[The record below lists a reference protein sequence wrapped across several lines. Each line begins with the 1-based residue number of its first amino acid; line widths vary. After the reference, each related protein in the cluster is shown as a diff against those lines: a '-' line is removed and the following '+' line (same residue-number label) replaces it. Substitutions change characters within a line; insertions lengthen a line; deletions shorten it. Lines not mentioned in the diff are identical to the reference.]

1 MRHYPYQY
9 LPARPAFLLASR
21 FPYDDLL
28 KSPGSFAPRR
38 CRRTLHVGD
47 PGCGGTFSGLK
58 SASMTG

>member
-21 FPYDDLL
+21 LPNNDLL
-28 KSPGSFAPRR
+28 KSPGSFAGRL
-38 CRRTLHVGD
+38 CGRTLHVGD
-47 PGCGGTFSGLK
+47 PRVRGTFSGLK